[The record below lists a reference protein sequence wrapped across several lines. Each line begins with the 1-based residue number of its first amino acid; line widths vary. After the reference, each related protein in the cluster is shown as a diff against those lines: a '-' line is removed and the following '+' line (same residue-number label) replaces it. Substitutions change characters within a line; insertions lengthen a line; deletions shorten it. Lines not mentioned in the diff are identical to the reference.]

1 MSYLLLAFSWCCMCF
16 DVYAEWVLR
25 IGKKGGLRDF
35 VFGKNEAGADQV
47 CVEAGE
53 ENIEVSRI

>member
-1 MSYLLLAFSWCCMCF
+1 MCF

-25 IGKKGGLRDF
+25 IGEKGGLRDF